1 MKTFLAVILA
11 TILGLAAGAGI
22 AALRIA
28 RAPWDGDP
36 GGTRTG
42 TPAVTPPSGPV
53 PKVVVDQEEYE
64 FGLMDIAAKGKHDFV
79 FNNRGEATLELKAG
93 ETSCG
98 CTVSE
103 IKDGGIAP
111 GESGKV
117 SVTWTADKG
126 EGPFRQTATI
136 ETNDPLRPRV
146 TLTVQGRITMVVRPV
161 PATLAFG
168 SVSTGRQVTRQV
180 RLLCYL
186 DEPADVVG
194 YELADKQTAEYF
206 AVTFAPL
213 TADHLK
219 EVYAG
224 EVNQGKEGGGGGE
237 GKTGKEGRPRSGYLV
252 DVTVKPGLPLGGFR
266 QTIMVQTGLKSV
278 PTVQIPLAGTV
289 VGDISIAGQGWDEE
303 NGILTLGR
311 ISSYQGA
318 QRRLLLVTRGPLGK
332 QVQFTLVRSDPDLL
346 QVDQE
351 KLKETTTIASGTVS
365 QTPLVIRIP
374 KGSRRAYYL
383 GSELGEILI
392 KTNHPDIPLLRIR
405 VRFAVEG

>member
-1 MKTFLAVILA
+1 MKVILAAVLA
-11 TILGLAAGAGI
+11 TILGVAAGAGI
-22 AALRIA
+22 AAWRIA

-36 GGTRTG
+36 GGTRKG
-42 TPAVTPPSGPV
+42 TPAVNPPSGPV

-64 FGLMDIAAKGKHDFV
+64 FGLLDITAKGKHDFV
-79 FNNRGEATLELKAG
+79 FTNRGEATLELRAG

-103 IKDGGIAP
+103 IKDDGIAP

-168 SVSTGRQVTRQV
+168 SVSSGRAVTGQV

-186 DEPADVVG
+186 DEPAGVPG
-194 YELADKQTAEYF
+194 YELADKQTTEYF
-206 AVTFAPL
+206 AVRFEPL
-213 TADHLK
+213 TADQLK
-219 EVYAG
+219 EASG
-224 EVNQGKEGGGGGE
+224 REGKRGKEGEFSGQ
-237 GKTGKEGRPRSGYLV
+237 GKTSKEEQPRSGYLV

-266 QTIMVQTGLKSV
+266 QTILVQTGLKSV

-289 VGDISIAGQGWDEE
+289 VGDMSIVGQGWDEE

-311 ISSYQGA
+311 VSSYQGA
-318 QRRLLLVTRGPLGK
+318 QRRLLLVTRGPLAK
-332 QVQFTLVRSDPDLL
+332 QVQFTLVRCDPDLL

-351 KLKETTTIASGTVS
+351 KLKETTTIGSGTVS
-365 QTPLVIRIP
+365 QTPLIVRIP
-374 KGSRRAYYL
+374 KGSRQVYYL
-383 GSELGEILI
+383 GSEFGEILI
-392 KTNHPDIPLLRIR
+392 KTNHPDIPLLRIH

>member
-1 MKTFLAVILA
+1 
-11 TILGLAAGAGI
+11 
-22 AALRIA
+22 
-28 RAPWDGDP
+28 
-36 GGTRTG
+36 
-42 TPAVTPPSGPV
+42 
-53 PKVVVDQEEYE
+53 
-64 FGLMDIAAKGKHDFV
+64 
-79 FNNRGEATLELKAG
+79 
-93 ETSCG
+93 
-98 CTVSE
+98 
-103 IKDGGIAP
+103 
-111 GESGKV
+111 
-117 SVTWTADKG
+117 
-126 EGPFRQTATI
+126 
-136 ETNDPLRPRV
+136 
-146 TLTVQGRITMVVRPV
+146 
-161 PATLAFG
+161 
-168 SVSTGRQVTRQV
+168 
-180 RLLCYL
+180 
-186 DEPADVVG
+186 
-194 YELADKQTAEYF
+194 
-206 AVTFAPL
+206 
-213 TADHLK
+213 
-219 EVYAG
+219 
-224 EVNQGKEGGGGGE
+224 
-237 GKTGKEGRPRSGYLV
+237 
-252 DVTVKPGLPLGGFR
+252 
-266 QTIMVQTGLKSV
+266 MVQTGLKSV